1 MYLSAMNIPTSI
13 LSQFIGGIPLVVLSL
28 SGFKTNDVDDA
39 NDDDSINARYDW
51 DKGSLW
57 ILRVSSSFI
66 VAMLTFSAF
75 WNMRDYGLT
84 TKIAEQMNKVNV
96 ERELREGSVVGETP
110 MANDSS
116 SGASTENIDIGGMSE
131 EAMMATRESEID
143 GEVVKVTDYDRQL
156 LLHLSVAELF
166 RIYSAINS
174 NVYQVTQGLPLI
186 QKLLGF
192 GCLEAFITDI
202 LVIIA
207 IAYDQSYLGSS
218 FDTLL
223 IYLLVLVAFY
233 ILYEAS
239 RFTAINKISKWEPK
253 DLKLKAKAVYKEF
266 SRKADTLQQ
275 LLAKAGINPD
285 GSKQEDDMI
294 SVYAGLRPSSIVGK
308 NADEAELEAEAF
320 VNLSGYKRIFSLI
333 AAILT
338 FAVILIIVASANAD

>member
-13 LSQFIGGIPLVVLSL
+13 ISQFIGGIPFVVLSL
-28 SGFKTNDVDDA
+28 SGFHTNDVDDA
-39 NDDDSINARYDW
+39 TDDDSIDKLYDW
-51 DKGSLW
+51 NTGSLW

-66 VAMLTFSAF
+66 VSMLVFSAYYV
-75 WNMRDYGLT
+75 MRDYGLT
-84 TKIAEQMNKVNV
+84 TPVAEQMNKVNA
-96 ERELREGSVVGETP
+96 EREDKENNS
-110 MANDSS
+110 ANKSS
-116 SGASTENIDIGGMSE
+116 SDQVEAGNVQVDLSE
-131 EAMMATRESEID
+131 DAMTATRESEID
-143 GEVVKVTDYDRQL
+143 GEIVEVNDYERQL

-202 LVIIA
+202 LIIVA
-207 IAYDQSYLGSS
+207 IAYDQSYLNSS

-223 IYLLVLVAFY
+223 IYLMVLVAFY

-320 VNLSGYKRIFSLI
+320 VNLSGYKRIFSAVGAI
-333 AAILT
+333 AV
-338 FAVILIIVASANAD
+338 FAIIVTAVARNNE